1 MIFSNDP
8 SRIILT
14 GVAHI
19 GISDHSLVYAVQKIA
34 IPTQNTHK
42 YVTTRSFK
50 NFNAESFISDL
61 KEVPWNNLSHCNTSD
76 EMLETWQELFT
87 SIADVHA
94 PIRSRRVRNK
104 QSPGLHHK

>member
-19 GISDHSLVYAVQKIA
+19 GISDHSLVYAVQKIG
-34 IPTQNTHK
+34 IPT
-42 YVTTRSFK
+42 K
-50 NFNAESFISDL
+50 NFISDF
-61 KEVPWNNLSHCNTSD
+61 KEVPWNNLSHCNTSN
-76 EMLETWQELFT
+76 EMLETWPELFT
-87 SIADVHA
+87 SIADVHV

-104 QSPGLHHK
+104 KSP